1 MTGHLLNPAEALRD
15 PASSMAPDPLTGM
28 FAGQILLSLE
38 AHHAD
43 IARVQLSPAV
53 PEATAIQ
60 FETARICT
68 FTPGTSIGSTWSPRP
83 MR

>member
-1 MTGHLLNPAEALRD
+1 MTGQLLNPAEALRD
-15 PASSMAPDPLTGM
+15 PASMAPDPLTGM

-53 PEATAIQ
+53 PEAIAIQ
-60 FETARICT
+60 FQTARNL
-68 FTPGTSIGSTWSPRP
+68 
-83 MR
+83 